1 MKLVHPYL
9 DPNEAAE
16 ARQKL
21 RQAGIASLVDAMNP
35 HSVQPSRSGATHVG
49 LWVLVDEQLEDA
61 VEVLENPQYVP
72 QRILQPAEI
81 EQLEASA
88 ERGKMSRRLLEKA
101 MLLVLFVGL
110 MALIVFTAVDFLL
123 NR

>member
-21 RQAGIASLVDAMNP
+21 RQAGIASVVDAMNP
-35 HSVQPSRSGATHVG
+35 HSVQPARSGATHVG

-72 QRILQPAEI
+72 QQVLSAAEI
-81 EQLEASA
+81 EQLELSA
-88 ERGKMSRRLLEKA
+88 ERAKMSRRWLDKA
-101 MLLVLFVGL
+101 MLLALFVGL
-110 MALIVFTAVDFLL
+110 MALIVFTAVDFFLG
-123 NR
+123 R

>member
-16 ARQKL
+16 ARRKL
-21 RQAGIASLVDAMNP
+21 RDAGIASIVDAMNP

-61 VEVLENPQYVP
+61 VEVLENPRHVP
-72 QRILQPAEI
+72 GQVLDTAEI
-81 EQLEASA
+81 ERLEASA
-88 ERGKMSRRLLEKA
+88 DRAKRSRRRLDKA
-101 MLLVLFVGL
+101 IMLALFAGL
-110 MALIVFTAVDFLL
+110 MALIVLTAIEFVL

>member
-21 RQAGIASLVDAMNP
+21 RQAGIASVVDAMNP

-72 QRILQPAEI
+72 QLILSAAEI
-81 EQLEASA
+81 EQLELSA
-88 ERGKMSRRLLEKA
+88 ERAKMSRRWLDKA
-101 MLLVLFVGL
+101 MLLALFVGL
-110 MALIVFTAVDFLL
+110 MALIVFTAVDFFLG
-123 NR
+123 R

>member
-9 DPNEAAE
+9 DPSEAAE

-21 RQAGIASLVDAMNP
+21 REAGIASVVDAMNP

-61 VEVLENPQYVP
+61 VEVLENPHHVP
-72 QRILQPAEI
+72 GHVLDPAEI
-81 EQLEASA
+81 ERLEASA
-88 ERGKMSRRLLEKA
+88 DRAKLSRRRLDKA
-101 MLLVLFVGL
+101 MLLALFAGL
-110 MALIVFTAVDFLL
+110 MALIVFTAVDFVL